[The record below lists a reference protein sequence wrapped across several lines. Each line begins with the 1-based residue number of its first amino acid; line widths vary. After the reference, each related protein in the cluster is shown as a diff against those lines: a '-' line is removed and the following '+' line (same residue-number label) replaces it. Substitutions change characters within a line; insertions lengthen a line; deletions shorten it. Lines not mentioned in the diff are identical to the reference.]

1 MEAIKSAEV
10 ILFPIRW
17 SHDQMKQT
25 KQILQVP
32 APQITDTFIS
42 RVYISLKYFLGKS
55 GAALNYVRKELN
67 APLSNYAK

>member
-1 MEAIKSAEV
+1 
-10 ILFPIRW
+10 
-17 SHDQMKQT
+17 MKQT

-32 APQITDTFIS
+32 APHITDTFIS

-67 APLSNYAK
+67 ATLSNYAK